1 MRSRISTLTLGASLS
16 LVARGFRASNR
27 ISKRYGVYLADHRAR
42 ARLTDLES
50 KVYVRV
56 QRLDQ
61 INAN

>member
-1 MRSRISTLTLGASLS
+1 VYGSATIRPELAG
-16 LVARGFRASNR
+16 
-27 ISKRYGVYLADHRAR
+27 KRYGVYLANHRAR

-50 KVYVRV
+50 EVYVRV